1 MHYFNPTAAQNH
13 AVETSATPNNGALA
27 DTQHAMF
34 GALAQSDLRQLV
46 AAMVD

>member
-1 MHYFNPTAAQNH
+1 MNHFNPAATQTH
-13 AVETSATPNNGALA
+13 AVDTSAPSDNSLSA